1 MKKIV
6 IFLFT
11 LCTMMMGVS
20 NVFAKNVKTIEYKT
34 ESIKYFDTAKR
45 QVFYTDE
52 NYKYYFKANIGDY
65 INVIYDDSTSET
77 IIKAFEAGNVT
88 LNDLTTHEIE
98 FRKIEK
104 ALEFNPHTEVGGDTI
119 DKIYKD
125 DSYVYFNHFSSG
137 FTDDDAFEILK
148 DDLNSK
154 RLSISDLDNIG
165 YTYLKAPK
173 KNVDLMDSYIEYLK
187 ATNAYK
193 NLQFDHFDNSIYY
206 VSPNSFMIGP
216 CEFIFED
223 DYILYKYDGV
233 LDEEY
238 LGNQIAG
245 ESLIIEMLKKLIK
258 ENNYKE
264 EDLMF
269 YDDEITTS
277 YEKNGYEYK
286 INEETGAIIE
296 FKINL
301 NKITLPIDEDLK
313 VFTNFVEILEKNLPD
328 LLLSIGCTDDYC
340 VQYGYEEAGD
350 NSRLYSGIFELHY
363 KDGKINMVS
372 SFGDEDNN
380 LEFHEDLLNK
390 VHEAMIKTYIEYH
403 GINNELLNNYKLSKL
418 SDLTLK
424 DNGIEYKKNVS
435 GEIVEYSFK
444 MNILDKITI
453 PKVTYICKEVDGKYY
468 DPKGNEVDKK
478 TYENVCGIEE
488 NPHTGYAI
496 SILSL
501 LGLGCLGVY
510 IKKHS
515 KKKIKYNI

>member
-6 IFLFT
+6 IFLFA

-88 LNDLTTHEIE
+88 LNDLTTYGIE
-98 FRKIEK
+98 FKKIEK
-104 ALEFNPHTEVGGDTI
+104 ELPINPHTDVGGDFVQ
-119 DKIYKD
+119 KIYKD
-125 DSYVYFNHFSSG
+125 DSYVYFESCNG
-137 FTDDDAFEILK
+137 YVPLEMLR
-148 DDLNSK
+148 DDLNNK
-154 RLSISDLDNIG
+154 RLTISDLDIIG
-165 YTYLKAPK
+165 YGYFKALIK
-173 KNVDLMDSYIEYLK
+173 DIALMESYIGYLES
-187 ATNAYK
+187 TDTYK
-193 NLQFDHFDNSIYY
+193 NLPKDYDKSIIYDNKLESFSIGLSEFHFKD
-206 VSPNSFMIGP
+206 G
-216 CEFIFED
+216 
-223 DYILYKYDGV
+223 YILYKYNIPD
-233 LDEEY
+233 Y
-238 LGNQIAG
+238 G
-245 ESLIIEMLKKLIK
+245 ENLELHQEIGDALITEIFKKLIK

-269 YDDEITTS
+269 YDYEITTS

-301 NKITLPIDEDLK
+301 NKITLPIDEDAK
-313 VFTNFVEILEKNLPD
+313 VFSKFIGILEENLPD
-328 LLLSIGCTDDYC
+328 LLLSIGCSDDYC
-340 VQYGYEEAGD
+340 VQYGYEKAEG
-350 NSRLYSGIFELHY
+350 SKLYSGIFELHY

-372 SFGDEDNN
+372 SFGDEEDN
-380 LEFHEDLLNK
+380 LEFHEELLSK
-390 VHEAMIKTYIEYH
+390 VHEALIKAYIEYH
-403 GINNELLNNYKLSKL
+403 DLDNELLNNYKLSEL
-418 SDLTLK
+418 SKLTLK

-435 GEIVEYSFK
+435 GENVEYSFK
-444 MNILDKITI
+444 MNVLDEVRI
-453 PKVTYICKEVDGKYY
+453 PKVTYNCEKVNGKYY
-468 DPKGNEVDKK
+468 DSKGNEVDKK
-478 TYENVCGIEE
+478 TYENVCGIDE
-488 NPHTGYAI
+488 NPHTGEAI
-496 SILSL
+496 SILGI
-501 LGLGCLGVY
+501 LGLGCLGIY